1 MYYAPARPIEIE
13 KFPKGYIK
21 PSGQNLE
28 FLQRPPVDNRRI
40 QDYYGKVQDLPTQSE
55 RPQNRIYTQGS
66 FEQTQQ
72 FQKAKNQ
79 ENKLKGNQ
87 NQDVGSNINPL
98 RMRSPDRFQ
107 SAPFNTIFT
116 DDNIYKPV
124 GSPQNFTESI
134 VHPLESRLSPSTLR
148 GPNQG
153 YMRNLREFSQD
164 FQEPSFGFFPQTV
177 RDIHSGEPF
186 PGYRRI
192 GHPEMLNY
200 YRRGIPE
207 PILSNRNY
215 GRDFK
220 KDLSYRVIP
229 VTDFRKGHP
238 FDFHGPTPI
247 LNERNALALDLRGYP
262 YLDSD
267 RQRFEPPFDYRSY
280 YDSQAVPAPD
290 YYVPEYRGFPP
301 FGMEREFNERQPYN
315 RSLPYQDRVYP
326 SSYGRMDQQMFREG
340 RPNYNLDRVYSPYQE
355 RANGLNQRIKQV

>member
-21 PSGQNLE
+21 PTGQNLE

-40 QDYYGKVQDLPTQSE
+40 QDYYGKVQDLPNQQE
-55 RPQNRIYTQGS
+55 RPYNRVYTQGS
-66 FEQTQQ
+66 SEQSEQ
-72 FQKAKNQ
+72 FPKEKKQ

-87 NQDVGSNINPL
+87 NQDFGSNINPQ
-98 RMRSPDRFQ
+98 RMISPERFQ

-116 DDNIYKPV
+116 DGNIYKPV
-124 GSPQNFTESI
+124 GSPQNFAESI
-134 VHPLESRLSPSTLR
+134 VQPLERRLSPSNLR
-148 GPNQG
+148 GPNRG
-153 YMRNLREFSQD
+153 YLHNLRDFPED
-164 FQEPSFGFFPQTV
+164 FQEPGFSFFPKTV

-186 PGYRRI
+186 PGYRRT
-192 GHPEMLNY
+192 GHPGILND

-207 PILSNRNY
+207 PILSKRNY

-229 VTDFRKGHP
+229 VTDFRKGQTV
-238 FDFHGPTPI
+238 DFHGHPPI
-247 LNERNALALDLRGYP
+247 LNDRDALALNLRGYP

-267 RQRFEPPFDYRSY
+267 RQRFEPPFEYRAY
-280 YDSQAVPAPD
+280 FDSQVVPAPD
-290 YYVPEYRGFPP
+290 YYVPEYRGLPP
-301 FGMEREFNERQPYN
+301 FGMQREFNERQPYG
-315 RSLPYQDRVYP
+315 RGLPYQDRVYP

-340 RPNYNLDRVYSPYQE
+340 RPNYNLGQVYSPHEE